1 MAERAQERGL
11 QVCDYSMTASQ
22 PTITL
27 LQASVAWSAMVTE
40 SYMLIRATELLFYLS
55 LFQLLYSSSSS
66 FDKVLEKIQF
76 IIVTTSRAV
85 HTEMF

>member
-27 LQASVAWSAMVTE
+27 LQASVHKE
-40 SYMLIRATELLFYLS
+40 KQDYLVRERIGEAS
-55 LFQLLYSSSSS
+55 G
-66 FDKVLEKIQF
+66 KNGIPARINNK
-76 IIVTTSRAV
+76 
-85 HTEMF
+85 MC